1 MGASNIDKE
10 RRKKRREKRSK
21 QIFAGGTVIGFIF
34 YIRFMSIYNTNPRG
48 GIIYAY
54 NSLLKAPLTFH
65 VSGTNILFYF
75 LAVTLIGVLLVM
87 RKDEKELR
95 KHDNPD
101 TVNGEAHLMTL
112 EELEDYQ
119 TKMCDPIGQ
128 PGIDGPNNMI
138 LSKDIRLAI
147 DGFNTKRNC
156 NVLVIGGSG
165 AGKSRFFASPNILQ
179 FNTNFVITDP
189 SGELRED
196 YAKALENRGY
206 EILTLDITDVYRS
219 NRYNPF
225 HYIRE
230 EKDVFILVNT
240 LIKNT
245 TPPDSHAGDPIWENG
260 EKLILEAL
268 ILYLWHTADESEQ
281 TFENVVKMINMA
293 EVDENDAT
301 AKSPLDILFDKLA
314 QQDPENLA
322 VEQYKTFKIA
332 AGKTMKS
339 FLISVGTRLEKF
351 KLSDICYLTS
361 TDDFHFE
368 NFADSKKALF
378 IIIPTAD
385 TTFNFIVSML
395 YSQLF
400 TTLYNYVE
408 TRAKF
413 GYVAKLGKRNIVR
426 VEQAENKKDSKNAKK
441 RISAFI
447 ADCKKGL
454 VIKENT
460 EKKYFEI
467 RTKTNDELVA
477 WRGTKEE
484 AEKLA
489 AMLPSMKMEKAAR
502 RCPYHVRFIL
512 DEFANIGQI
521 PDFSEKLA
529 TIRKYEISCS
539 IIIQALSQ
547 LKKIYKDDWNSIT
560 ANCDTKLFLGCDD
573 TETIKWLLEMLGKKT
588 TTVENTSYQANGNGS
603 TSYNKSSLDLLTID
617 QINMMQDDEC
627 IVRIRG
633 KRPHY
638 GKKYELTDHPNYNY
652 AHELAGQFEIPI
664 SKEAQARRDRTRGPL
679 RLRKSLSL
687 DNAHEDAEGEENPD
701 VFGNNPAPAEPA
713 PVAASEDEKKRKTER
728 NKQRKEEA
736 DKAQAEVDEYKDDRP
751 PAEAP
756 EIDEHAAERLLE
768 AFGIEADATDEVI
781 KEAVETMIELHSP
794 SLETITYGITS

>member
-10 RRKKRREKRSK
+10 KWIKKKDKTSK
-21 QIFAGGTVIGFIF
+21 KIFFIVALLGFVL
-34 YIRFMSIYNTNPRG
+34 YVRFMSIYNSNPRG
-48 GIIYAY
+48 GIVYAY
-54 NSLLKAPLTFH
+54 NAILTAPLEL
-65 VSGTNILFYF
+65 NISTGNIIAYF
-75 LAVTLIGVLLVM
+75 LIVALVLLFIGM
-87 RKDEKELR
+87 HRDEKELR

-101 TVNGEAHLMTL
+101 TVNGEAHLMNL
-112 EELEDYQ
+112 KELQDYQ
-119 TKMCDPIGQ
+119 LKMCDPIGK

-138 LSKDIRLAI
+138 FSKDIRLAI
-147 DGFNTKRNC
+147 DGFNTRRNC
-156 NVLVIGGSG
+156 NVLAIGGSG
-165 AGKSRFFASPNILQ
+165 AGKSRFFAAPNILQ

-245 TPPDSHAGDPIWENG
+245 TPPKSHAGDPIWENG

-268 ILYLWHTADESEQ
+268 ILYLWHTADEKEQ

-314 QQDPENLA
+314 EEDPENLA

-408 TRAKF
+408 TRSKY
-413 GYVAKLGKRNIVR
+413 GYMAKLGKRNIIR
-426 VEQAENKKDSKNAKK
+426 VEQGENRKESKKAKK
-441 RISAFI
+441 RIEDFVE
-447 ADCKKGL
+447 DCKKGL
-454 VIKENT
+454 VIKENP

-467 RTKTNDELVA
+467 RTKAKGELVA
-477 WRGTKEE
+477 WRGTKTE

-489 AMLPSMKMEKAAR
+489 SKLPSMKIEKAAR

-547 LKKIYKDDWNSIT
+547 LKKIYEDDWNSIT

-573 TETIKWLLEMLGKKT
+573 TETIEWLLKMMGKKT
-588 TTVENTSYQANGNGS
+588 TTVQNTSYQANGNGS
-603 TSYNKSSLDLLTID
+603 TSYNKSSLDILTID
-617 QINMMQDDEC
+617 QISMMQDDEC

-633 KRPHY
+633 KRPYY
-638 GKKYELTDHPNYNY
+638 GKKYELTEHPNYNY
-652 AHELAGQFEIPI
+652 AHTLSGQFEIPI
-664 SKEAQARRDRTRGPL
+664 SKEAQEKRDRTRGPL
-679 RLRKSLSL
+679 RYRKALAL
-687 DNAHEDAEGEENPD
+687 TNALEDAEGNNTAPD
-701 VFGNNPAPAEPA
+701 SEKGTKAPAPEILQPT
-713 PVAASEDEKKRKTER
+713 ETDIQEKKER
-728 NKQRKEEA
+728 NQQRKENA
-736 DKAQAEVDEYKDDRP
+736 DKESAEVDEYQDNRP
-751 PAEAP
+751 PSESP
-756 EIDEHAAERLLE
+756 KIDEHAAENLLE
-768 AFGIEADATDEVI
+768 AFGLDADATDEVI

-794 SLETITYGITS
+794 SMDTITYGITQ